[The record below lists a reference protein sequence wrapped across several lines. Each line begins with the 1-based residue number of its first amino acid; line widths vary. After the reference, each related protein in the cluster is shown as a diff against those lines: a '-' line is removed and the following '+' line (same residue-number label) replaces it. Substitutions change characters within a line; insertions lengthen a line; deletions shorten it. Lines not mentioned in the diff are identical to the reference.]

1 MASTLKK
8 LFFGDHGQ
16 KGTALK
22 NFLWLGT
29 SQVGGRVIRSAI
41 TIYAAR
47 ALGTSGYGVFSY
59 AIGLTGFFLFFKNI
73 GVDAIMTREV
83 ARRPEERN
91 QLFATSF
98 WLEIGLLVIT
108 AALLLFVAPL
118 FSHIPEALTL
128 IPALTV
134 MLIAEDLKDLF
145 VAFFRGIE
153 KMEWEAVV
161 TLASNIAL
169 VVFGFGALLISRSP
183 LSLALASAAA
193 SLFGVLL
200 AGGIVFVRH
209 IQGFFKSFNK
219 DLVVPILQSAWPV
232 AVGGVV
238 SLFLV
243 NVDIIMLG
251 FWKTTGDVGI
261 YAAIQKTVGILGTP
275 AALVATSIFPMFS
288 RLAHS
293 GDPMR
298 TRQVIESVLRILFL
312 FAVPLVLGGAVL
324 GAPLLEFI
332 FGTAYISGASAMTI
346 LLLSILA
353 TFPMVIFTN
362 CILAYDQ
369 QRKTIA
375 ITVVTS
381 LVSIGL
387 NFLLIPRLG
396 MIGASFATLA
406 SSIVYSYLTFRLC
419 RKITPFSLWRGL
431 PKILGAA
438 VPMAIFAWLVQMLG
452 LPVLLSIALSGVV
465 YFAILKLLKEEA
477 LDEILSLVRPV
488 QSVSNS
494 AEN

>member
-1 MASTLKK
+1 MVRTFKK
-8 LFFGDHGQ
+8 LFFGDHSQ
-16 KGTALK
+16 KGTVVK
-22 NFLWLGT
+22 NFLWLMT

-59 AIGLTGFFLFFKNI
+59 AVGLTSFFLFFKNI
-73 GVDAIMTREV
+73 GVDGIMTREV
-83 ARRPEERN
+83 AHRPAERN

-98 WLEIGLLVIT
+98 WLEVGLLVIT

-118 FSHIPEALTL
+118 FTHIPEALTL
-128 IPALTV
+128 IPALMV
-134 MLIAEDLKDLF
+134 MFIADDMRDLF

-169 VVFGFGALLISRSP
+169 VVFGFGALMVSKSP
-183 LSLALASAAA
+183 LYLAMAYAAA
-193 SLFGVLL
+193 ALFGVFL
-200 AGGIVFVRH
+200 AGGIVFIRH

-219 DLVVPILQSAWPV
+219 DLVVPILQSAWPI
-232 AVGGVV
+232 AVGGIVG
-238 SLFLV
+238 LFLV

-261 YAAIQKTVGILGTP
+261 YAAIQKIVGILGVP
-275 AALVATSIFPMFS
+275 AALVATSMFPMFS

-298 TRQVIESVLRILFL
+298 TRQVIESVLRVLFL
-312 FAVPLVLGGAVL
+312 FAVPLVLGGVVL

-332 FGTAYISGASAMTI
+332 FGAAYISGASAMAI
-346 LLLSILA
+346 LLFSILA

-362 CILAYDQ
+362 CIFAYDQ

-375 ITVVTS
+375 IAIITS

-396 MIGASFATLA
+396 MIGASFATLM
-406 SSIVYSYLTFRLC
+406 SSVVYSYLTFRLC
-419 RKITPFSLWRGL
+419 RKITPFSLWGGFS
-431 PKILGAA
+431 KIFGAA
-438 VPMAIFAWLVQMLG
+438 VPMMVLAWFFQMLG
-452 LPVLLSIALSGVV
+452 WPVLLNIALSGAV
-465 YFAILKLLKEEA
+465 YFAILKLLKERA
-477 LDEILSLVRPV
+477 LDEILSLVR
-488 QSVSNS
+488 S
-494 AEN
+494 A